1 MLLAVVLDVLGLDV
15 EVVVVTACAGC
26 LLDALLETACF
37 TTFVLDVQL
46 VVLLLLLLVVEEL
59 FHLLVNLCCARNR
72 CSLVYSPLFFIR
84 CCCSF
89 VYSTSSSNVTLK
101 YCSTSS
107 KMWK

>member
-46 VVLLLLLLVVEEL
+46 LVVLLLLLLVVEEL
-59 FHLLVNLCCARNR
+59 FHLLVNLLLCPK
-72 CSLVYSPLFFIR
+72 SLFFGVLTVVFH
-84 CCCSF
+84 SLLLF
-89 VYSTSSSNVTLK
+89 F
-101 YCSTSS
+101 
-107 KMWK
+107 